1 MALSIRRHLYKAFN
15 LNREDHYEM
24 KVIPKVLTAMMD
36 EHGLAGEGREG
47 QLEQAE
53 SLAAELLAERRPVTE
68 AA

>member
-1 MALSIRRHLYKAFN
+1 
-15 LNREDHYEM
+15 
-24 KVIPKVLTAMMD
+24 MMD

-53 SLAAELLAERRPVTE
+53 GLAAALLAERRPVTE

>member
-1 MALSIRRHLYKAFN
+1 MAISIRRHITQAFK
-15 LNREDHYEM
+15 LSRDDPYEM
-24 KVIPKVLTAMMD
+24 KVVPKVLTAMMD